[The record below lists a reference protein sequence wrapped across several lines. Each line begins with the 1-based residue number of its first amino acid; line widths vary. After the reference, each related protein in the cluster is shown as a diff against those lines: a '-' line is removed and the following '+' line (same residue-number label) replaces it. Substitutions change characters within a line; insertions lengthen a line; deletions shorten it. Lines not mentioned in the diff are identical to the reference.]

1 MQVYTDF
8 YVNSWIRLIIVAFFS
23 LFQNTFKK
31 TSSTTKSKN
40 LNLDLWLWS
49 STVDNQ
55 INDANDF

>member
-8 YVNSWIRLIIVAFFS
+8 YVNSWIRLIIVAFFL
-23 LFQNTFKK
+23 LFK
-31 TSSTTKSKN
+31 TLSKRLVVLPSQKN
-40 LNLDLWLWS
+40 VNLDLWLWS

>member
-31 TSSTTKSKN
+31 TSSTTKSKKC
-40 LNLDLWLWS
+40 
-49 STVDNQ
+49 
-55 INDANDF
+55 